1 MESSSNPALQ
11 DININRLAKT
21 FDTTES
27 MTISGTLIKI
37 GLLLVILSMVAAW
50 SWNFT
55 NTNIESALWLTMG
68 ASFVGFIVAMIII
81 FKSPSPS
88 LIILYTALQ
97 GVVIGSVSFL
107 FGETYQGIVAQAILF
122 TISITLGMLL
132 LFGFRLVTV
141 TQKLRSMILI
151 ATVGVVLFYV
161 LSFIIS
167 LFSESFATFVRS
179 GTSGIFIA
187 FVIVVIAAL
196 NLLLDF
202 DFIEKGAEKE
212 LPKQFEWYGA
222 FGIMVTLI
230 WLYFSILRLLAAS
243 RR

>member
-1 MESSSNPALQ
+1 MQQSSNPALQ
-11 DININRLAKT
+11 EKNIKRLSKT
-21 FDTTES
+21 FDDSES
-27 MTISGTLIKI
+27 MTISGTISKI
-37 GLLLVILSMVAAW
+37 GFLLAIVSLVAAW

-55 NTNIESALWLTMG
+55 NNNIDSALFLTMG
-68 ASFVGFIVAMIII
+68 ASIAAFIVALIII
-81 FKSPSPS
+81 FKSPNPL
-88 LIILYTALQ
+88 LIIIYTALQ

-107 FGETYQGIVAQAILF
+107 FGEAYQGIVAQAILF
-122 TISITLGMLL
+122 TLSITLGMLF
-132 LFGFRLVTV
+132 LFATRLVTV

-151 ATVGVVLFYV
+151 ATVGVLLFY
-161 LSFIIS
+161 LFSFVIS
-167 LFSESFATFVRS
+167 LFSQSFSDFVSS
-179 GTSGIFIA
+179 GTSGVVIA
-187 FVIVVIAAL
+187 LVIVFIAAL

>member
-1 MESSSNPALQ
+1 MQQSSNPALQ
-11 DININRLAKT
+11 DKNIKRLSKT
-21 FDTTES
+21 FDGTES
-27 MTISGTLIKI
+27 MTISGTISKI
-37 GLLLVILSMVAAW
+37 GFLLAIVSLVAAW

-55 NTNIESALWLTMG
+55 SNNINSALFITMG
-68 ASFVGFIVAMIII
+68 ASLVAFVIAMIII
-81 FKSPSPS
+81 FKSPNPL
-88 LIILYTALQ
+88 LIIIYTTLQ

-107 FGETYQGIVAQAILF
+107 FGEAYQGIVAQAILF
-122 TISITLGMLL
+122 TLSITLGMLF
-132 LFGFRLVTV
+132 LFATRLVTV

-151 ATVGVVLFYV
+151 ATVGVLLFY
-161 LSFIIS
+161 LFSFVIS
-167 LFSESFATFVRS
+167 LFSQSFTDFVS
-179 GTSGIFIA
+179 TGTSGVVIA
-187 FVIVVIAAL
+187 IVIVFIAAL

>member
-11 DININRLAKT
+11 DKNINRLSKT
-21 FDTTES
+21 FDSTES
-27 MTISGTLIKI
+27 MTISGTLSKI
-37 GLLLVILSMVAAW
+37 AFLLAIVSIVGAW

-55 NTNIESALWLTMG
+55 SSNIESAFWLTTG
-68 ASFVGFIVAMIII
+68 ASIAALVVALIII
-81 FKSPSPS
+81 FKSPNPV
-88 LIILYTALQ
+88 LIVVYTALQ
-97 GVVIGSVSFL
+97 GVVIGAVSFL
-107 FGETYQGIVAQAILF
+107 FGEAYQGIVAQAILF
-122 TISITLGMLL
+122 TLSITLGMLF
-132 LFGFRLVTV
+132 LFATRLVTV
-141 TQKLRSMILI
+141 TKKLRSMILI

-161 LSFIIS
+161 LSFIIG
-167 LFSESFATFVRS
+167 LFSQSFNDFVS
-179 GTSGIFIA
+179 TGTSGVVIA

>member
-1 MESSSNPALQ
+1 MQESSNPALQ
-11 DININRLAKT
+11 ENNIKRLSRT

-27 MTISGTLIKI
+27 MTVSGTILKI
-37 GLLLVILSMVAAW
+37 GLLLTIVSLVGAW
-50 SWNFT
+50 SWSFT
-55 NTNIESALWLTMG
+55 SSNPSSALWLTIG
-68 ASFVGFIVAMIII
+68 ASFLGFIVAMLII
-81 FKSPSPS
+81 FKSPNPA
-88 LIILYTALQ
+88 LIIVYTALQ
-97 GVVIGSVSFL
+97 GVVIGSISFL
-107 FGETYQGIVAQAILF
+107 FGEAYQGIVAQAILF
-122 TISITLGMLL
+122 TISITLGMLF

-141 TQKLRSMILI
+141 TKKLRSMILI
-151 ATVGVVLFYV
+151 ATLGVVLFYFM
-161 LSFIIS
+161 SFIIS
-167 LFSESFATFVRS
+167 IFSQSFADFVSSGVS
-179 GTSGIFIA
+179 GTAIA

-202 DFIEKGAEKE
+202 DFIEKGVEKE

>member
-1 MESSSNPALQ
+1 VESSSNPALQ
-11 DININRLAKT
+11 DKNIKRLAKT

-27 MTISGTLIKI
+27 MTIPGTLSKI
-37 GLLLVILSMVAAW
+37 GLLLAIVSLVGAW

-55 NTNIESALWLTMG
+55 SSNIESAFWLTTG
-68 ASFVGFIVAMIII
+68 ASIAAFVVALLII
-81 FKSPSPS
+81 FKSPNPA
-88 LIILYTALQ
+88 LIVAYTALQ

-107 FGETYQGIVAQAILF
+107 FGEAYQGIVAQAILF
-122 TISITLGMLL
+122 TLSITLGMLF
-132 LFGFRLVTV
+132 LFATRLVTV

-167 LFSESFATFVRS
+167 LFSQSFSDFVS
-179 GTSGIFIA
+179 AGTSGVFIA

-202 DFIEKGAEKE
+202 DFIEKGSENE

>member
-11 DININRLAKT
+11 EKNINRLAKT
-21 FDTTES
+21 FETSDA
-27 MTISGTLIKI
+27 MTISGTLSKI
-37 GLLLVILSMVAAW
+37 GLLLAIVSIVGAW

-55 NTNIESALWLTMG
+55 SSNIESAGLLTIG
-68 ASFVGFIVAMIII
+68 ASIAALIIALIII
-81 FKSPSPS
+81 FKSPNPA
-88 LIILYTALQ
+88 LIVTYTALQ
-97 GVVIGSVSFL
+97 GIVIGAVSFL
-107 FGETYQGIVAQAILF
+107 FGEAYQGIVAQAILF
-122 TISITLGMLL
+122 TLSITLGMLF
-132 LFGFRLVTV
+132 LFATRLVTV

-151 ATVGVVLFYV
+151 ATVGVLIFYV

-167 LFSESFATFVRS
+167 LFSPTFSEFVNS
-179 GTSGIFIA
+179 GTSGVVIA
-187 FVIVVIAAL
+187 FIIVVIAAL

>member
-11 DININRLAKT
+11 EKNINRLAKT
-21 FDTTES
+21 FETSDA
-27 MTISGTLIKI
+27 MTISGTLSKI
-37 GLLLVILSMVAAW
+37 GLLLAIVSIVGAW

-55 NTNIESALWLTMG
+55 SSNIESAGLLTIG
-68 ASFVGFIVAMIII
+68 ASIAALIIALIII
-81 FKSPSPS
+81 FKSPNPA
-88 LIILYTALQ
+88 LIVTYTALQ
-97 GVVIGSVSFL
+97 GIVIGAVSFL
-107 FGETYQGIVAQAILF
+107 FGEAYQGIVAQAILF
-122 TISITLGMLL
+122 TLSITLGMLF
-132 LFGFRLVTV
+132 LFATRLVTV

-151 ATVGVVLFYV
+151 ATVGVLIFYV
-161 LSFIIS
+161 LSFVIS
-167 LFSESFATFVRS
+167 LFSPTFSEFVNS
-179 GTSGIFIA
+179 GTSGVVIA
-187 FVIVVIAAL
+187 FIIVVIAAL

>member
-1 MESSSNPALQ
+1 VESSSNPALQ
-11 DININRLAKT
+11 DKNIKRLSKT
-21 FDTTES
+21 FDSVES
-27 MTISGTLIKI
+27 MTIAGTLVKI
-37 GLLLVILSMVAAW
+37 GFLLALVSIVGAW
-50 SWNFT
+50 SWSLTSSNL
-55 NTNIESALWLTMG
+55 ESAFWLTTG
-68 ASFVGFIVAMIII
+68 ASIAAFIVALIII
-81 FKSPSPS
+81 FKSPNPV
-88 LIILYTALQ
+88 LIVAYTALQ
-97 GVVIGSVSFL
+97 GVVIGAVSFL

-122 TISITLGMLL
+122 TLSITLGMLF
-132 LFGFRLVTV
+132 LFATRLVTV

-167 LFSESFATFVRS
+167 LFSQSFADFVS
-179 GTSGIFIA
+179 AGTSGVVIA

-202 DFIEKGAEKE
+202 DFIEKGVEKE

>member
-11 DININRLAKT
+11 EKNINRLAKT
-21 FDTTES
+21 FETSDS
-27 MTISGTLIKI
+27 MTISGTLSKI
-37 GLLLVILSMVAAW
+37 GLLLAIVSIVGAW

-55 NTNIESALWLTMG
+55 SSNIESAGLLTIG
-68 ASFVGFIVAMIII
+68 ASIAALIIALIII
-81 FKSPSPS
+81 FKSPSPL
-88 LIILYTALQ
+88 LIVTYTALQ
-97 GVVIGSVSFL
+97 GIVIGSVSFL
-107 FGETYQGIVAQAILF
+107 FGEAYQGIVAQAILF
-122 TISITLGMLL
+122 TISITLGMLF
-132 LFGFRLVTV
+132 LFATRLVTV

-151 ATVGVVLFYV
+151 ATVGVLLFYV
-161 LSFIIS
+161 LSFIIG
-167 LFSESFATFVRS
+167 LFSPSFAEFVSS
-179 GTSGIFIA
+179 GTSGVVIA
-187 FVIVVIAAL
+187 FIIVIIAAL

>member
-11 DININRLAKT
+11 DKNIKRLEKT
-21 FDTTES
+21 FDSSDS

-37 GLLLVILSMVAAW
+37 GLLLAIVSVVGAW

-55 NTNIESALWLTMG
+55 GANTDSALWLTMG
-68 ASFVGFIVAMIII
+68 ASIAAFVVALIII
-81 FKSPSPS
+81 FKSPNPA
-88 LIILYTALQ
+88 LIIIYTALQ
-97 GVVIGSVSFL
+97 GVVIGSVSFV
-107 FGETYQGIVAQAILF
+107 FGEAYQGIVAQAILF
-122 TISITLGMLL
+122 TLSITLGMLF
-132 LFGFRLVTV
+132 LFATRLVTV

-151 ATVGVVLFYV
+151 ATLGVVLFYV
-161 LSFIIS
+161 FSFIIS
-167 LFSESFATFVRS
+167 LFSQSFADFVNS

>member
-11 DININRLAKT
+11 EKNIKRLAKT
-21 FDTTES
+21 FDTSDS
-27 MTISGTLIKI
+27 MTIGGTLGKI
-37 GLLLVILSMVAAW
+37 GLLLAIVSIVAAW

-55 NTNIESALWLTMG
+55 NSNIESAFWLTTG
-68 ASFVGFIVAMIII
+68 ASIAALIIAFIII
-81 FKSPSPS
+81 FKSPNPL
-88 LIILYTALQ
+88 LIVTYTALQ

-107 FGETYQGIVAQAILF
+107 FGEAYQGIVAQAILF
-122 TISITLGMLL
+122 TLSITLGMLF
-132 LFGFRLVTV
+132 LFATRLVTV
-141 TQKLRSMILI
+141 TKKLRSIILI
-151 ATVGVVLFYV
+151 ATVGVLLFYL
-161 LSFIIS
+161 LSFVIS
-167 LFSESFATFVRS
+167 LFSQSFADFVNS
-179 GTSGIFIA
+179 GTSGVLIA

-202 DFIEKGAEKE
+202 DFIEKGAENE

-243 RR
+243 KR